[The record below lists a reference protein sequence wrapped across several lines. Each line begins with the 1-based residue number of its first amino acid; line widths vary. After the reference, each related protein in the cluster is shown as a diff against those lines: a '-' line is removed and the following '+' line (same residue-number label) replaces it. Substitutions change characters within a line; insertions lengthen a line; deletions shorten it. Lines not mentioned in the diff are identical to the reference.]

1 MSADRIDLPAPS
13 AEGFRDRKYDVRFGK
28 KIEELE
34 ERLKVLEEIVDQ
46 L

>member
-1 MSADRIDLPAPS
+1 MIDRIDLPGPFK
-13 AEGFRDRKYDVRFGK
+13 EGFRDRKYDVRFGK

-34 ERLKVLEEIVDQ
+34 ERLKVLEEIVEA

>member
-1 MSADRIDLPAPS
+1 MSVDRVRLPGIAL
-13 AEGFRDRKYDVRFGK
+13 EGLRDRKYDVRFGR

>member
-1 MSADRIDLPAPS
+1 MIDRTSLPGPS
-13 AEGFRDRKYDVRFGK
+13 KEGFRDRKYDVRFGK

-34 ERLKVLEEIVDQ
+34 ERLKILEEIVEA

>member
-1 MSADRIDLPAPS
+1 VSADRVDLPGPP
-13 AEGFRDRKYDVRFGK
+13 AEGFRDRKYDVRFGR

-34 ERLKVLEEIVDQ
+34 ERIRVLEEIVEG